1 MKSRKK
7 IWALSAALLVAAST
21 LAIAQSVTQFIGA
34 ASHVIGVVTAIHP
47 GGKTQAVTLN
57 DKIVQDETLTTGADG
72 GVHLV
77 FLDETVLRMGENSQ
91 LTIDAFIYDPSTKEG
106 INALEFNIGA
116 FRFITGKM
124 AKKGISMKLPTGILG
139 VRGTDLEVIVDNSGD
154 ILIGV
159 NKGKG
164 VYTSPITGQTI
175 EIPAGMQAVINILGI
190 TLSPWS
196 GGSLSN
202 DTALADP
209 EPGNERPNLQE
220 IIGVPPQII
229 QPMSP
234 TMPPVD
240 IHPPQMPPQMHQY

>member
-1 MKSRKK
+1 MVSLKDHKK
-7 IWALSAALLVAAST
+7 AWALSAALLVAAST
-21 LAIAQSVTQFIGA
+21 LAMAQSVTQFIGTTD
-34 ASHVIGVVTAIHP
+34 HVIGVVTAIHP

-57 DKIVQDETLTTGADG
+57 DKVVQDETLTTGADA

-77 FLDETVLRMGENSQ
+77 FLDDTVLRMGENSQ

-106 INALEFNIGA
+106 INALEFNIGT

-139 VRGTDLEVIVDNSGD
+139 VRGTDLEVVVDNSGD
-154 ILIGV
+154 ILVGV

-202 DTALADP
+202 DKALKDP
-209 EPGNERPNLQE
+209 EPGNGRPNLQE
-220 IIGVPPQII
+220 LIGVPPQII
-229 QPMSP
+229 QPV
-234 TMPPVD
+234 PPVD